1 MLTLIEIKME
11 GASDSSNSNGEISE
25 NMHEKMPN
33 AASKSITHVEIITS
47 DSIAEEEDMNKG

>member
-1 MLTLIEIKME
+1 ME